1 MGRCLYV
8 RDLRGKTSACVVLVL
23 ALVAAFVENLGS
35 AEKCSLRVELPGETI
50 GPESCVFVAG
60 DSEGE
65 ELVSPVLKRASDAY
79 GEYRVG
85 LTQA

>member
-1 MGRCLYV
+1 
-8 RDLRGKTSACVVLVL
+8 VL
-23 ALVAAFVENLGS
+23 ALVVAFIENLVCV
-35 AEKCSLRVELPGETI
+35 EKCSFQVELPGETKE
-50 GPESCVFVAG
+50 PESCVIVAG
-60 DSEGE
+60 DSMGE